1 MQSLKISLYEILLS
15 LANAQDLALPEI
27 TLHHQQVA
35 NLALRIA
42 QEAGLSLADQ
52 KEIYIAALVHDV
64 GALSM
69 RERFELIEGTAFNM
83 YTHAVRGA
91 KLLETFEPLKRVAEL
106 IRYHHT
112 PWNKGRGAEDN
123 GRKIEMGSHIIHLAD
138 RICIKL
144 KPGKNILSQVPD
156 LLAYLQ
162 EQSNK
167 QFIPELVELVL
178 NVGRK
183 EDFWLD
189 ITNRLPGQ
197 EYYQSNMRDYYFMSI
212 EDLVQLSKI
221 FSHIIDFRSK
231 FTAKHSAGVAKTAE
245 RLAELVG
252 FSPME
257 CRMMLVAG
265 YLHDLGKL
273 AISDEVLEKPAKLT
287 IDEYNEI
294 RAHTYYTYRLLEPI
308 AEMKTI
314 NEWAAFHHEKLNG
327 KGYPF
332 HLAGNDIPLGAR
344 VMAVADVFT
353 AVTESRPY
361 RKSMPKEEIISVF
374 ENMVKS
380 NGLDGR
386 IVAIL
391 LENFDE
397 LHTLCLVEQEKAGQ
411 EYEEFLANT

>member
-35 NLALRIA
+35 DLSLRLAR
-42 QEAGLSLADQ
+42 EAGLPLADQ
-52 KEIYIAALVHDV
+52 KDIYMAALVHDI

-83 YTHAVRGA
+83 HTHAVRGA
-91 KLLETFEPLKRVAEL
+91 KLLESFPPLRRVASL
-106 IRYHHT
+106 VRYHHT
-112 PWNKGRGAEDN
+112 YWNNGAGAKDKGCP
-123 GRKIEMGSHIIHLAD
+123 IEVGSHLIHLAD

-144 KPGKNILSQVPD
+144 KPTKNILSQVPD
-156 LLAYLQ
+156 ILAFLN
-162 EQSNK
+162 EQK
-167 QFIPELVELVL
+167 GTMFMPELVDLVADA
-178 NVGRK
+178 GRK

-197 EYYQSNMRDYYFMSI
+197 EYRQNLMRDYYLMDI
-212 EDLVQLSKI
+212 EDLVELSKI

-231 FTAKHSAGVAKTAE
+231 FTARHSAGVAKIAE
-245 RLAELVG
+245 RLAQLVG
-252 FSPME
+252 FSAVE

-273 AISDEVLEKPAKLT
+273 AISDEVLEKPSKLT

-308 AEMKTI
+308 AELRTI
-314 NEWAAFHHEKLNG
+314 NEWASYHHEKLNG

-332 HLAGNDIPLGAR
+332 HLAGDQIPLGAR
-344 VMAVADVFT
+344 VMAAADVFT
-353 AVTESRPY
+353 AVSETRPY
-361 RKSMPKEEIISVF
+361 RKPMPKEDVIAVMR
-374 ENMVKS
+374 NMVE
-380 NGLDGR
+380 NGSLDGR
-386 IVAIL
+386 VVDIL
-391 LENFDE
+391 LANIDE

-411 EYEEFLANT
+411 EYEEFLAHS